1 MLQNKFYACILLC
14 TFLHPVFS
22 QSRTIL
28 EEVLR
33 SSDSAIQRVIKNL
46 EKHQVQIVLTQVEKT
61 KNKSVQFETTSY
73 QLDESF
79 YFYPASTVKLPIAVL
94 ALQKIRALQ
103 RAGIPIDT
111 KTPFKVFDAKET
123 LIAAN
128 DSTHPE
134 GHLTIAHLI
143 KKIFLVSD
151 NTAYNYLFDFLGR
164 DYINKELDK
173 KGLKQ
178 TNLSHKF
185 LAGGNNDTNWAFIFY
200 DLNGNPIYTQPSSSS
215 NQFHSN
221 AKLNGIKKG
230 MGFFKEG
237 QYVASPM
244 DFSEKN
250 RASLLDLEGILK
262 RVVFPEVFASKAQF
276 ELEASDYE
284 FLKYWMSRTTLESSI
299 PEYNTGDYWDSY
311 VKFFVYGDQKEKMN
325 DQLRIFNKVGYA
337 YGTLTDIAFI
347 EDKKSGLC
355 FFLSATLLVNQ
366 NEIFNDDLYEYEDIG
381 IPFLAALGRQV
392 LDQLR
397 IKRANSPIK

>member
-1 MLQNKFYACILLC
+1 MLQKRFYVCILLC

-28 EEVLR
+28 EDVLR
-33 SSDSAIQRVIKNL
+33 SSDTAIQRVVKNL
-46 EKHQVQIVLTQVEKT
+46 EKHQVQIVLTQVEKRE
-61 KNKSVQFETTSY
+61 NKRVQFETTSF

-79 YFYPASTVKLPIAVL
+79 YFYPASTIKLPIAVL

-111 KTPFKVFDAKET
+111 KTPFQVYDSKEN

-128 DSTHPE
+128 DPTHPE
-134 GHLTIAHLI
+134 GHFTIAHLI

-151 NTAYNYLFDFLGR
+151 NTAYNYLFDFLGQ
-164 DYINKELDK
+164 DYINKELYK

-178 TNLSHKF
+178 TQLSHKS
-185 LAGGNNDTNWAFIFY
+185 LYGENYDTNLAFIFY
-200 DLNGNPIYTQPSSSS
+200 DLNGKPIYTQPSISSHQFYS
-215 NQFHSN
+215 NT
-221 AKLNGIKKG
+221 KLKGIKKG
-230 MGFFKEG
+230 LGHIKEG
-237 QYVASPM
+237 QYIASPM
-244 DFSEKN
+244 DFSKKN
-250 RASLLDLEGILK
+250 RSSLLDLEGILK
-262 RVVFPEVFASKAQF
+262 RVVFPEVFASRAQF

-299 PEYNTGDYWDSY
+299 PDYNTGDYWDSY
-311 VKFFVYGDQKEKMN
+311 VKFFIYGDQKGKMN
-325 DQLRIFNKVGYA
+325 DQLRIYNKVGLA

-366 NEIFNDDLYEYEDIG
+366 NEIFNDDLYEYEGIG

-397 IKRANSPIK
+397 IKRTNSPIE

>member
-1 MLQNKFYACILLC
+1 MLQKRFYVCILLC

-33 SSDSAIQRVIKNL
+33 SSDTAIQRVVKNL
-46 EKHQVQIVLTQVEKT
+46 EKHQVQIVLTQVEKME
-61 KNKSVQFETTSY
+61 NKRVQFETTSF

-103 RAGIPIDT
+103 RAGIPIDI
-111 KTPFKVFDAKET
+111 KTSFQVYDAEET

-164 DYINKELDK
+164 DYINKELYK

-178 TNLSHKF
+178 TQLSHKS
-185 LAGGNNDTNWAFIFY
+185 LYGENYDTNLAFIFY
-200 DLNGNPIYTQPSSSS
+200 DLNGKPIYTQPSISSHQFYS
-215 NQFHSN
+215 NT
-221 AKLNGIKKG
+221 KLKGIKKG
-230 MGFFKEG
+230 LGHIKEG
-237 QYVASPM
+237 QYIASPM
-244 DFSEKN
+244 DFSKKN
-250 RASLLDLEGILK
+250 RSSLLNLEGILK
-262 RVVFPEVFASKAQF
+262 RVVFPEVFASRAQF

-299 PEYNTGDYWDSY
+299 PDYNTGDYWDSY
-311 VKFFVYGDQKEKMN
+311 VKFFIYGDQKGKMN
-325 DQLRIFNKVGYA
+325 DQLRIYNKVGLA

-366 NEIFNDDLYEYEDIG
+366 NEIFNDDLYEYEGIG
-381 IPFLAALGRQV
+381 IPFLAALGREV

-397 IKRANSPIK
+397 IKRTNSPIE

>member
-1 MLQNKFYACILLC
+1 MLQKRFYVCILLC

-33 SSDSAIQRVIKNL
+33 SSDTAIQRVVKNL
-46 EKHQVQIVLTQVEKT
+46 EKHQVQIVLTQVEKME
-61 KNKSVQFETTSY
+61 NKRVQFETTSF

-103 RAGIPIDT
+103 RAGIPIDI
-111 KTPFKVFDAKET
+111 KTSFQVYDAEET

-164 DYINKELDK
+164 DYINKELYK

-178 TNLSHKF
+178 TQLSHKS
-185 LAGGNNDTNWAFIFY
+185 LYGENYDTNLAFIFY
-200 DLNGNPIYTQPSSSS
+200 DLNGKPIYTQPSISSHQFYS
-215 NQFHSN
+215 NT
-221 AKLNGIKKG
+221 KLKGIKKG
-230 MGFFKEG
+230 LGHIKEG
-237 QYVASPM
+237 QYIASPM

-250 RASLLDLEGILK
+250 RSSLLDLEGILK
-262 RVVFPEVFASKAQF
+262 RVVFPEVFASREQF

-299 PEYNTGDYWDSY
+299 PDYNTGDYWDSY
-311 VKFFVYGDQKEKMN
+311 VKFFIYGDQKGKMN
-325 DQLRIFNKVGYA
+325 DQLRIYNKVGLA

-366 NEIFNDDLYEYEDIG
+366 NEIFNDDLYEYEGIG
-381 IPFLAALGRQV
+381 IPFLAALGREV

-397 IKRANSPIK
+397 IKRTNSPIE

>member
-1 MLQNKFYACILLC
+1 MLQKRFYVCILLC

-33 SSDSAIQRVIKNL
+33 SSDTAIQRVVKNL
-46 EKHQVQIVLTQVEKT
+46 EKHQVQIVLTQVEKME
-61 KNKSVQFETTSY
+61 NKRVQFETTSF

-79 YFYPASTVKLPIAVL
+79 YFYPASTVKLPVAVL

-103 RAGIPIDT
+103 RAGIPIDI
-111 KTPFKVFDAKET
+111 KTPFQVYDSKET

-164 DYINKELDK
+164 DYINKELYK

-178 TNLSHKF
+178 TQLSHKT
-185 LAGGNNDTNWAFIFY
+185 LYGENYDTNLAFIFY
-200 DLNGNPIYTQPSSSS
+200 DLNGKPIYTQPSISSHQFYS
-215 NQFHSN
+215 NT
-221 AKLNGIKKG
+221 KLKGIKKG
-230 MGFFKEG
+230 LGHIKEG
-237 QYVASPM
+237 QYIASPM

-250 RASLLDLEGILK
+250 RSSLLDLEGILK
-262 RVVFPEVFASKAQF
+262 RVVFPEVFASRAQF

-299 PEYNTGDYWDSY
+299 PDYNTGDYWDSY
-311 VKFFVYGDQKEKMN
+311 VKFFIYGDQKGKMN
-325 DQLRIFNKVGYA
+325 DQLRIYNKVGLA

-366 NEIFNDDLYEYEDIG
+366 NEIFNDDLYEYEGIG

-397 IKRANSPIK
+397 IKRTNSPIE